1 MQPKPVDSLINLSV
15 ARLKQNGIRDPLLLN
30 SSYMTTSLHGFV
42 LLTQDQIINLVH
54 IPSKQGYEVQEKV
67 ALKSVVIAQDY
78 QLLPQMVALND
89 YIFIGLNQHEK
100 SLVVRLD
107 APTSLLPQRSIAKS
121 LSKSFGRLGALGTDG
136 EHLLIAAESSL
147 ILLDRNLEILD
158 RVQLIPQNWLGSEN
172 KNAHD
177 ILVYQNGVY
186 LLDNI
191 LLPTFLFQVTI
202 DTEKKLQITRTLE
215 IQDVYPHLDRQ
226 WLNPEL
232 EQWVVIQ
239 SSFRQGNYRQNAH
252 IFPLIQGREK
262 LAWQNLYPNFKNMI
276 TSSSKGELE
285 SFKILNVTKMSP
297 AWAIIS
303 QTTESY
309 LVKINSNNHRIEL
322 DEKLQLGIAIRGYT
336 RNWLLLKQDKYI
348 FILNSTQERSPGF
361 LGWMRE
367 QVTNSLVIVDIQEN
381 PQVVLRQSLPFNNTP
396 ILSFLL
402 Y

>member
-1 MQPKPVDSLINLSV
+1 
-15 ARLKQNGIRDPLLLN
+15 
-30 SSYMTTSLHGFV
+30 MTTSLHGLV
-42 LLTQDQIINLVH
+42 LLTQDEIINLVY
-54 IPSKQGYEVQEKV
+54 IPSKQGYEVQEKFPI
-67 ALKSVVIAQDY
+67 KSFVIAQDY
-78 QLLPQMVALND
+78 QVLPQMVALND
-89 YIFIGLNQHEK
+89 FIFIGMNQHKK

-136 EHLLIAAESSL
+136 EHLLIAAEGSL

-158 RVQLIPQNWLGSEN
+158 RVQLISQNWSGSEN
-172 KNAHD
+172 KNVHD
-177 ILVYQNGVY
+177 ILVYQNRVY

-191 LLPTFLFQVTI
+191 LLPAFLFQVTI
-202 DTEKKLQITRTLE
+202 DTEKKLQITRILE

-252 IFPLIQGREK
+252 IFPLIQGRER
-262 LAWQNLYPNFKNMI
+262 LAWQNLYPNFRNMGI
-276 TSSSKGELE
+276 LNSVGEVE

-303 QTTESY
+303 QAKESY
-309 LVKINSNNHRIEL
+309 LVKINTNNHRIEL
-322 DEKLQLGIAIRGYT
+322 DEKLQLGITIRGYT
-336 RNWLLLKQDKYI
+336 RNWLMLNQDKYI
-348 FILNSTQERSPGF
+348 FVFNSTQERSPSF

-367 QVTNSLVIVDIQEN
+367 QFSNSLVVVDIQEN
-381 PQVVLRQSLPFNNTP
+381 PQVILRQNLPFKNTSM
-396 ILSFLL
+396 LSFLL